1 MADYN
6 QTAEQAAPAGNARR
20 DYDLRPWLAK
30 LQENGR
36 LAVAKPGQALRFG
49 IAGLANRLDGDR
61 ALLAPAPHGAPEAAV
76 ISGLLSRREW
86 MAEALGIAPDALL
99 REFQAAAAKPLPWRV
114 VEHAPCQEVIHEG
127 TAANLE
133 TLLPI
138 PTHNEH
144 DSGAYITAGL
154 LICRDPKT
162 GIQNV
167 SIHRLQVS
175 GPHELGAL
183 LLPRHTFSYFAEAE
197 QSGEDLEVAIV
208 VGASPACLLASQAIV
223 PIDVDELEIA
233 GALGKAPLEVVR
245 CHGKSIFV
253 PAQSEIVIEGRLLA
267 NTKRPEGPFGEFP
280 QYYGPRADRHVIAVD
295 CITTRVKPLFHTI
308 VGGGLEHLILG
319 GIPREATIL
328 NTIQSM
334 FPHVRNVHLAPGGTC
349 RYHLYIQMKPRQ
361 PGEVK
366 NVILAA
372 FAAHYDIKHVIVVDE
387 DVDIYNAEMVE
398 WAVATRFQADKDL
411 VLIAGAQGSKLDP
424 STDEGFG
431 AKLGFDATV
440 PVDAPPMK
448 FKRIA
453 VPGQAE
459 IQLDAVLE
467 DVTLSS
473 WLAE

>member
-1 MADYN
+1 MEEYSRPLSNAMPAR
-6 QTAEQAAPAGNARR
+6 AERR
-20 DYDLRPWLAK
+20 DFDLRPWLAR
-30 LQENGR
+30 LQETGR

-49 IAGLANRLDGDR
+49 VAGLANRLDGQC
-61 ALLAPAPHGAPEAAV
+61 ALLAPAPDGSPDGVV

-86 MAEALGIAPDALL
+86 MAEALGKVPEALL
-99 REFQAAAAKPLPWRV
+99 RDFQEAAAKPLPWTV
-114 VEHAPCQEVIHEG
+114 VENAPCQEVIHDG
-127 TAANLE
+127 DAVDLLK
-133 TLLPI
+133 LLPI

-154 LICRDPKT
+154 LICKHPET

-175 GPHELGAL
+175 GSRELGAL
-183 LLPRHTFSYFAEAE
+183 LLPRHTLAYFADAE
-197 QSGEDLEVAIV
+197 KRGKDLEVAIV
-208 VGASPACLLASQAIV
+208 IGASPACLLASQAIV

-233 GALGKAPLEVVR
+233 GALGGAPLNVVR
-245 CHGKSIFV
+245 CYGKELFV
-253 PAQSEIVIEGRLLA
+253 PAQSEIVLEGRLLA

-295 CITTRVKPLFHTI
+295 CITTRSKPLFHTI
-308 VGGGLEHLILG
+308 VGGGLEHLVLG

-328 NTIQSM
+328 NIIQSI
-334 FPHVRNVHLAPGGTC
+334 FPHVRNVHLAVGGTC
-349 RYHLYIQMKPRQ
+349 RYHLYVQMTPRQ

-387 DVDIYNAEMVE
+387 DVDLYNAEMVE

-411 VLIAGAQGSKLDP
+411 VMISGAQGSKLDP
-424 STDEGFG
+424 SADEGIS

-459 IQLDAVLE
+459 IDVDAMLDHVKAFP
-467 DVTLSS
+467 
-473 WLAE
+473 WLAD